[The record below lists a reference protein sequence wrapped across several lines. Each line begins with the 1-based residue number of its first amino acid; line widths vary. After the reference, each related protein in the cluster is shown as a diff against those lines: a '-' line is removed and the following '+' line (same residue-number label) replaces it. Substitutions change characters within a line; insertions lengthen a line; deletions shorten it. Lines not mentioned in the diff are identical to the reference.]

1 MKKSK
6 QLNLTADEIDEQET
20 KAEKKPKRVKKWVLR
35 SLSVFLL
42 VLGTV
47 VALFFGATTIICLG
61 PSEAARDVFVTT
73 VMETSAAKFL
83 ARMYFSEEK
92 IDQIM
97 MDNAIVD
104 TGEVTDTSGSF
115 TEPEKDVPKDQIDIV
130 DVSGAIFK
138 GKMMI
143 VHDPSRLKVA
153 TIPQYGSDL
162 RGMRVEDM
170 VEKENAI
177 AGVNGGGFED
187 INGVGK
193 GGKPLG
199 YIIKDGKLV
208 FGSEQTSGCVVGFNN
223 QNKLVVGNMTAKE
236 ALDKGVM
243 EAVTFG
249 PVLVVNGKPAEISG
263 TGGGLNPRT
272 AIGQRADGAVLIL
285 VIDGRQAHSIG
296 ANYKDL
302 VDVMMEFGAINAAN
316 LDGGSSSLMVYK
328 GEIITT
334 CASLYGSRTLPSA
347 FIVK

>member
-47 VALFFGATTIICLG
+47 IALFFGATTIICLG

-104 TGEVTDTSGSF
+104 TGEVTDISGSF

>member
-1 MKKSK
+1 MKKTE
-6 QLNLTADEIDEQET
+6 QLSPETDEQAMP
-20 KAEKKPKRVKKWVLR
+20 AEKKPKRVKKWLLR
-35 SLSVFLL
+35 SLSIFLL
-42 VLGTV
+42 VLSTV
-47 VALFFGATTIICLG
+47 VTLFFGATTIICLG
-61 PSEAARDVFVTT
+61 PSETARDVFVTT

-97 MDNAIVD
+97 MNNAVVD
-104 TGEVTDTSGSF
+104 TGEVTDTTVLF
-115 TEPEKDVPKDQIDIV
+115 TEPEKNISKDQIDIV
-130 DVSGAIFK
+130 DVSGGSFK

-170 VEKENAI
+170 VEKENAV

-208 FGSEQTSGCVVGFNN
+208 FGSEQTSGCVVGFNDK
-223 QNKLVVGNMTAKE
+223 NKLVVGSMTAKE
-236 ALDKGVM
+236 ALAKGVQ

-263 TGGGLNPRT
+263 SGGGLNPRT

-285 VIDGRQAHSIG
+285 VIDGRQTHSIG

-302 VDVMMEFGAINAAN
+302 VDVMMDFDAINAAN
-316 LDGGSSSLMVYK
+316 LDGGSSSLMVYQGK
-328 GEIITT
+328 IITT

-347 FIVK
+347 FVVK